1 MFPGGILE
9 TMRKKLE
16 KLCDS
21 FYVNRFPFPNN
32 RNHLNLM
39 QEDIKAKIGESNNIK
54 TMTRKEIL
62 NSLNIYSME
71 NILEVKNKVL
81 GYSKVYEILNLFS
94 GFYFTIH
101 SFVFFFKKIFK
112 KLLI

>member
-1 MFPGGILE
+1 MNDRKFLALMFPGGILD

-21 FYVNRFPFPNN
+21 FYVNRFSFPNN
-32 RNHLNLM
+32 KNHLNLM
-39 QEDIKAKIGESNNIK
+39 QEDINKKLEESNNLK

-81 GYSKVYEILNLFS
+81 GYKKVYEILNLFS
-94 GFYFTIH
+94 GCN
-101 SFVFFFKKIFK
+101 S
-112 KLLI
+112 